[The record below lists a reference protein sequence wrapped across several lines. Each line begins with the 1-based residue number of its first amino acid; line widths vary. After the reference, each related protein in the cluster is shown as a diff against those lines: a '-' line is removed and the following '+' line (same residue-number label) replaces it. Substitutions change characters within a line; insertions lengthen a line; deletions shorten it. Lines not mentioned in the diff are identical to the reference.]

1 MTSTPG
7 IDALIPPNPDA
18 APKADPPKGDT
29 PPAKKKRP
37 TTRAGRA
44 AAAAERKAAGKG
56 KSDKAPSSTPRP
68 RRSDLETRLT
78 TSLATLG
85 TGLVAA
91 GSMTSPAVAAD
102 GILVIR
108 QAPDVSKA
116 LADLAKNDPRVAA
129 ALERML
135 TVGTYGALVAAV
147 APLMIGIAANHGAIP
162 AHVAGMVGVE
172 LPDPSELFGQPV
184 DPTGDT
190 FDPSPP
196 NGQPAPGSVGL
207 G

>member
-7 IDALIPPNPDA
+7 LDALIPPNPDEPTA
-18 APKADPPKGDT
+18 EAPKADT
-29 PPAKKKRP
+29 PPSKSKSKRP

-56 KSDKAPSSTPRP
+56 GKADKAPSSTTPRP
-68 RRSDLETRLT
+68 RKADLETRLT
-78 TSLATLG
+78 TSLVTLG
-85 TGLVAA
+85 TGLAAA
-91 GSMTSPAVAAD
+91 GSMTSPAVTAD

-116 LADLAKNDPRVAA
+116 LNDLARQDPRVAA

-147 APLMIGIAANHGAIP
+147 APLMIGIAANHGVIP

-172 LPDPSELFGQPV
+172 LPNPDDLAAAFA
-184 DPTGDT
+184 
-190 FDPSPP
+190 PP
-196 NGQPAPGSVGL
+196 AEAPAPGPAPAPGSVGL